1 MCEHFEEGGGGK
13 KAAHRSGTPAG
24 SRHQPLGNPLQIRQ
38 TGLFHADELVAFEIF
53 TARKLFDL
61 RSTPTDEFRPGRMLV
76 FTVKIVGLP
85 AEVWRGIGKVV
96 FHGLRQNVF
105 PLGGR
110 GAGGPRF
117 KALEFVDTK
126 ARERITLPRFPR
138 K

>member
-1 MCEHFEEGGGGK
+1 
-13 KAAHRSGTPAG
+13 
-24 SRHQPLGNPLQIRQ
+24 
-38 TGLFHADELVAFEIF
+38 
-53 TARKLFDL
+53 
-61 RSTPTDEFRPGRMLV
+61 MLV
-76 FTVKIVGLP
+76 FTVKFVGLP

-105 PLGGR
+105 SLGGR

-126 ARERITLPRFPR
+126 ARERITLPRFPP